1 MINIREVK
9 LIKRALISVWNKE
22 NILDL
27 ANFFSDNDIE
37 IISTGGTKQT
47 LQENNIAV
55 RSISDIT
62 GMNSVMDGRVKTL
75 HPKIFGGILADR
87 NNASHLNDLDSIGA
101 VKIDVVVVNF
111 YPFEQNAIQQ
121 NLDLE
126 VM

>member
-1 MINIREVK
+1 M
-9 LIKRALISVWNKE
+9 IKRALISVWNKE

-87 NNASHLNDLDSIGA
+87 NNPSHLNDLNSIGA